1 MPFDYLHD
9 PEEIERLSFERIR
22 ALSDLQRFDA
32 EQTQVAMRL
41 VHTCG
46 EPTVVEDLHFSANAT
61 TAGLT
66 ALMRNAPL
74 LCDVEMVRHGLT
86 KRFLG
91 EQALCFLN
99 DARVPTLAKA
109 RGETRSMAALELW
122 HEHLAG
128 SVVVIGNAP
137 TALFRLLEML
147 EAGAPRPALV
157 VGMPVGFIGAAES
170 KQALIEH
177 GQTLGVEWI
186 ALSGRRGGSA
196 LAAATVNALARLQR
210 GMRW

>member
-1 MPFDYLHD
+1 MPFDYLRD
-9 PEEIERLSFERIR
+9 PHQIERLSFERIR
-22 ALSDLQRFDA
+22 ALSDLRRFDP
-32 EQTQVAMRL
+32 EQAQLAMRL

-46 EPTVVEDLHFSANAT
+46 EPEVVEALHFSDGALA
-61 TAGLT
+61 AGLA
-66 ALMRNAPL
+66 ALAQQAPL

-91 EQALCFLN
+91 AQALCFLN
-99 DARVPTLAKA
+99 DERVPALAKA

-122 HEHLAG
+122 AEHLAG
-128 SVVVIGNAP
+128 SLVVIGNAP

-170 KQALIEH
+170 KQALMEH
-177 GQTLGVEWI
+177 GQALGIEWI
-186 ALSGRRGGSA
+186 TLSGRRGGSA
-196 LAAATVNALARLQR
+196 LAAASVNALARLQR
-210 GMRW
+210 GIRW